1 MGFRQMRPE
10 GGGGAAVRRAGLQ
23 LHVPRPGRR
32 LQRGRLQEAVRLV
45 RRRRRDGPRLPHRGR
60 GGGGRALRELG
71 RRGDGRP
78 IRGPRP
84 EKVSARFLSPPPT
97 RGLNKEPRLVVSTPT
112 EENIWVFFRRAA
124 AAAGGLNEELRTRSL
139 DTYSG
144 NGVFF
149 SYLSEHWIIEEFR
162 DRNVLGQPLASASL
176 YHELARQMRRRR
188 RFEGM

>member
-45 RRRRRDGPRLPHRGR
+45 RRRRRDGPRLPHRG
-60 GGGGRALRELG
+60 GGRRGRALRELG
-71 RRGDGRP
+71 RRGNGRP

-112 EENIWVFFRRAA
+112 EEIGVFFRRAA
-124 AAAGGLNEELRTRSL
+124 AAAGGLNEELCTRSL

-162 DRNVLGQPLASASL
+162 DRHVLGQALASPSL
-176 YHELARQMRRRR
+176 DHELTR
-188 RFEGM
+188 

>member
-32 LQRGRLQEAVRLV
+32 LQRPRRRLQEAVRLV

-60 GGGGRALRELG
+60 GRRGRALRQLG

-97 RGLNKEPRLVVSTPT
+97 RGLNKELRRNPVLVCTRHTRYGPTLTQEMGFSSAICLSIGSSKNFAIDTSSDSPLRLRVLTMNS
-112 EENIWVFFRRAA
+112 RAK
-124 AAAGGLNEELRTRSL
+124 
-139 DTYSG
+139 
-144 NGVFF
+144 
-149 SYLSEHWIIEEFR
+149 
-162 DRNVLGQPLASASL
+162 
-176 YHELARQMRRRR
+176 
-188 RFEGM
+188 